1 MFSDGPHAW
10 FGAFL
15 GAVSALAVS
24 VCQPAPSRAQDILRD
39 KEGISS
45 PMLSRCAG
53 KFGAQLRAGDNAFPL
68 LS

>member
-1 MFSDGPHAW
+1 
-10 FGAFL
+10 
-15 GAVSALAVS
+15 VSALADS

-45 PMLSRCAG
+45 PLLSRCAG